1 MSENYDN
8 SGAVENGGDETGS
21 PGGAGGFVTVEPVE
35 VIGMVN
41 GTVDQEPSSLQVDH
55 VYLSNGV
62 FLTGDDSAEN
72 VPSDVGVIEDG
83 GKEEMFV
90 DCPDE
95 LILSD
100 NREAMAIPEMQE
112 SSEEKD
118 DMQDFGVHESANGR
132 QEYKEDRDALLK
144 ELANLQHQLKALTG
158 QHSSLEENTSGLVD
172 RVNEEEMGEVEKKIS
187 LSDNPL
193 HDMMNECSNLVQ
205 NALDVWLQKDEMI
218 RELKTMLSMKGQ
230 EIEDLHAKVH
240 GEQHHVEAIADRML
254 ASLGMAVTE
263 ENLLDDSVSG
273 KMSHVEKNTYLL
285 IENYNYFLSE
295 IYLLQQCLTEA
306 RPDLSVQNDFGT
318 TFLATRDVLLEHKR
332 KEVDLSQK
340 LSNLEDESKKLVE
353 QLDKSKE
360 MVKLA
365 NGDVEKFRAELEHE
379 KSKYANTK
387 EKLSLAVTKGKALVQ
402 QRDSLKQ
409 SLAEKTSELER
420 CLTELQEKSD
430 SLVASEMSKEE
441 LVRTEI
447 LAASLQEAVSQR
459 NTILAR
465 CEEILSETAVSQE
478 LQSADITDRIRWLA
492 DERNRL
498 KGVTVEYD
506 KLIDALSVIDIPEN
520 VSSSDLESRVN
531 WIVQSFFQT
540 KEEAIRLQDQISEVS
555 GAARNE
561 IERLTASLLAEQQ
574 EKIYLQEEL
583 KDLSHKYDKI
593 VDRECHVS
601 SEKNR
606 MVSMLLE
613 ASGIPMDCQEDSDKP
628 SSDVAVLI
636 ERCIGKVKEQSSASG
651 PSGLEAEVF
660 ETIQTLLYVKDQEL
674 MLCEKLLEE
683 DVLLRSKLNTLSDK
697 LRNMSQ
703 EIEVLKDEKNA
714 MQKDLERSEDKSALL
729 REKLSMA
736 VKKGKGLVQDREN
749 LKKNLDEKTAEID
762 KLKLELQQQES
773 ALGDFRDQ
781 ISILSTDV
789 EVIPK
794 LESDLT
800 SMKDQKDQLEQFL
813 VESNNLLQRV
823 MESIDGIVLPIDST
837 FEEPAQKLQWLAGYL
852 NECQVA
858 KKHMDQEL
866 EKLKEESAALSNEI
880 AEAYIAKKSLEVT
893 LSLAENNISR
903 LAEEKRE
910 LEVAKTYGEQELQ
923 KALEEASAQAGKFA
937 EACSTRKSLEDALSE
952 AEDKISDLMNEKEEA
967 HHSRASAET
976 ELKKVKEEVLIQTGK
991 LTEAYGTIKSL
1002 EDALSQVETN
1012 VALLSEENNNVQV
1025 GRTNLENEMKK
1036 LKEEA
1041 DSQSIKLTD
1050 SYSTIK
1056 LLEDALLKAENNVSE
1071 LVGEQKKAGEE
1082 IVALNT
1088 KLNVCMEELAGTTG
1102 SLDSRSLELSS
1113 HLNSLQLLL
1122 KDDNLLSLL
1131 KRSFELKLERLRDMD
1146 VLLEDMKNHYVE
1158 MQSEPLQSYPAV
1170 TKEDSDFLKFAAGLD
1185 NIANGDMNK
1194 GHANAE
1200 DGDSLE
1206 SYFSKTVEG
1215 FHLRNKILADNV
1227 EGYSAFMDE
1236 FIAALLTKLLAT
1248 RDGLMLKGDQIIS
1261 LKQKVDNLEMVR
1273 QAQESKIVILEN
1285 DISILL
1291 SACTDA
1297 TNKLEAEIENNPVEV
1312 SSVPEMREVSGDAVA
1327 EHQTTLDNIKYLT
1340 TAKNLSLAARKVGHL
1355 IKQFGNIR
1363 NESADAIKEFENNLT
1378 ETRISLENA
1387 IEERDLNQSRI
1398 SKLESDVE
1406 ALQKSY
1412 QEVRFQVEDYEAKED
1427 KMNDKEA
1434 EISSLRNAL
1443 STKEKEAEEA
1453 YMSAS
1458 QVKSLYDK
1466 LNDLEV
1472 PFAEFKVGDTDFHNS
1487 DHAKKLFYII
1497 DVVTPM
1503 LHHMNSLSHEKE
1515 ELQSTLVKQV
1525 QEIEHLKEKVEQ
1537 QNLDKQ
1543 DYENMKNELFELEF
1557 TLESIIQKLGGNDL
1571 VEDPKTIGV
1580 RGFIPVLEK
1589 LVMAVILES
1598 ENSKSKAQ
1606 ELSAKLLGSQKV
1618 VDELSNKVK
1627 FLEDSKQG
1635 RSVSPEV
1642 ARETSIFEASSLPT
1656 RSEITEIEDAG
1667 PIAKKAVA
1675 PAAFATHARTLRKGS
1690 NDHLAIDIDSE
1701 SDRLIKNK
1709 ETDEDKGHIFKP
1721 LNTSGLVPLQ
1731 GKMIADRIDGLWVSG
1746 GRALMSR
1753 PRARLGL
1760 MAYWLLLHIWLLA
1773 TL

>member
-1 MSENYDN
+1 MSENYD
-8 SGAVENGGDETGS
+8 SGAVENGEDETGS

-62 FLTGDDSAEN
+62 LLTGDDSAEN

-118 DMQDFGVHESANGR
+118 DMQDTGVHESANGR

-144 ELANLQHQLKALTG
+144 ELANLQHQLKALT
-158 QHSSLEENTSGLVD
+158 
-172 RVNEEEMGEVEKKIS
+172 VEKKIS

-205 NALDVWLQKDEMI
+205 NALDVRLQKDEMI

-240 GEQHHVEAIADRML
+240 DEQCHVEAIADRML

-273 KMSHVEKNTYLL
+273 KMSYVEKNTYLL

-365 NGDVEKFRAELEHE
+365 NGDVEKLRAELEHE

-430 SLVASEMSKEE
+430 SLVASEMIKDE

-447 LAASLQEAVSQR
+447 LAASLQEALSQR

-465 CEEILSETAVSQE
+465 CEEILFETAVSQE

-492 DERNRL
+492 VERNRL

-506 KLIDALSVIDIPEN
+506 KLIDALSVIDIPEH

-540 KEEAIRLQDQISEVS
+540 KEEANRLQDQISEVS
-555 GAARNE
+555 RAARNE
-561 IERLTASLLAEQQ
+561 IERLTDSLLAEQQ

-593 VDRECHVS
+593 VDRECLVS
-601 SEKNR
+601 LEKNR

-636 ERCIGKVKEQSSASG
+636 ERCIGKVKEQSSASSG

-683 DVLLRSKLNTLSDK
+683 DMLLRSKLNTLSDK

-703 EIEVLKDEKNA
+703 EIEALKDEKNA

-762 KLKLELQQQES
+762 KLKRELRQQES

-823 MESIDGIVLPIDST
+823 IKSIDGIVLPIDST

-866 EKLKEESAALSNEI
+866 EKLKVEYAALSNEI
-880 AEAYIAKKSLEVT
+880 AEAYVAKKSLEEA
-893 LSLAENNISR
+893 LSLAENNISL

-910 LEVAKTYGEQELQ
+910 LEIDKTYGEQELQ

-937 EACSTRKSLEDALSE
+937 EACSTRQSLEDALSE
-952 AEDKISDLMNEKEEA
+952 AEDKISDLMDEKEEA

-1002 EDALSQVETN
+1002 EDALSHVETN

-1071 LVGEQKKAGEE
+1071 LVGEKEKAGEE

-1088 KLNVCMEELAGTTG
+1088 KLNACMEELAGTTG
-1102 SLDSRSLELSS
+1102 SLDSRSPELSS

-1170 TKEDSDFLKFAAGLD
+1170 TKMFFLCNCIKLGGAGLD

-1215 FHLRNKILADNV
+1215 FHLRNKILTDNV
-1227 EGYSAFMDE
+1227 EGCSAFMDE

-1340 TAKNLSLAARKVGHL
+1340 AAKNLSLAARKVGHL
-1355 IKQFGNIR
+1355 FKQFGNIR

-1387 IEERDLNQSRI
+1387 IEERDLNRSRI

-1443 STKEKEAEEA
+1443 STKEKEAEDA
-1453 YMSAS
+1453 FMSAS

-1466 LNDLEV
+1466 VNDLEV

-1515 ELQSTLVKQV
+1515 ELQSTLAKQV

-1557 TLESIIQKLGGNDL
+1557 TLESIIQKFGSNDL

-1606 ELSAKLLGSQKV
+1606 ELSAKLLGSQKI

-1627 FLEDSKQG
+1627 FLEDSKLV

-1675 PAAFATHARTLRKGS
+1675 PAAFAAHARTLRKGS

-1701 SDRLIKNK
+1701 SDRLIKNE